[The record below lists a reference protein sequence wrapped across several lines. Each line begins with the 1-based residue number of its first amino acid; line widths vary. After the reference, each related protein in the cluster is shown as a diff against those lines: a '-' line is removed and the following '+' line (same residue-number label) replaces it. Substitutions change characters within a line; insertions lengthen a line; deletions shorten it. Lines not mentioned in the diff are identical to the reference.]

1 MLNVEP
7 SARRRRFLIAVG
19 LMLVV
24 AAVLA
29 VPARSYWAQRGEL
42 AASEALLAEVDRT
55 NDELTAHVARLDE
68 PAEIQR
74 LARRDYGLVQPGEES
89 YAILPSATAGLVLP
103 AGWPF
108 NRLRGPLERSA
119 TGGS

>member
-1 MLNVEP
+1 MEP
-7 SARRRRFLIAVG
+7 SVRRRRFLIALG
-19 LMLVV
+19 LLLVV

-42 AASEALLAEVDRT
+42 AAREARLAEVDRT
-55 NDELTAHVARLDE
+55 NEELAERLARLGE

-74 LARRDYGLVQPGEES
+74 IARRDYGLVEPGEES
-89 YAILPSATAGLVLP
+89 YAILPASTAGLVLP

-108 NRLRGPLERSA
+108 DRISGPLERSA